1 MDALRQVY
9 HDHPRTV
16 LFSSAAALRIL
27 LAVTFPGL
35 SDLLTG
41 RVEISTPVNSFKRLQ
56 EGLFLYE
63 RGLDPYDGGIFH
75 QAPLLLPL
83 FSLLPSSLTWVGR
96 FASILLYTGL
106 DLLTADCL
114 YQIAESGAAHTSR
127 LFSSPRKDRTWK
139 PISVAAVYLFN
150 PFTLLT
156 CLGRPTTV
164 FTTFFTVLSVS
175 HACQAQAVTAAFAL
189 AIASYTSLHPVL
201 LLPPV
206 GMLCYDRLCVQ
217 IAGDSDGL
225 ASDGHPPDKALDSK
239 IATDQRKQPT
249 SLSFSIQIVAT
260 FATATAFLLG
270 LSRLLLPS
278 WQFLPSVYMTPL
290 TMPDLTPNPGLWW
303 YFFIEMFDAFR
314 EFFLGVF
321 WLHMLSYSVP
331 FCLRFQKQPLAA
343 VVLMMGVVAV
353 FEPYANV
360 GDAGAWLSCLALLS
374 HVFEVSSAHR
384 YTFPALATLLY
395 AALLGPAFHH
405 LWIYA
410 GSGNANFFYA
420 ITLVWSLALL
430 ILLTDAVYSVL
441 RDEWEAE
448 RPEGKGREVRQI

>member
-1 MDALRQVY
+1 MDALRTVY
-9 HDHPRTV
+9 NDHPKTV
-16 LFSSAAALRIL
+16 LFGSAAALRIL
-27 LAVTFPGL
+27 LAVTFSGL
-35 SDLLTG
+35 PDLLTG

-83 FSLLPSSLTWVGR
+83 FSLLPSSSTWIGR
-96 FASILLYTGL
+96 LASILLFTGL

-114 YQIAESGAAHTSR
+114 YQIAESSAAHTSR
-127 LFSSPRKDRTWK
+127 LFSSPRKDRTWH

-156 CLGRPTTV
+156 CLGRPSTV
-164 FTTFFTVLSVS
+164 FTTFFTALSVS
-175 HACQAQAVTAAFAL
+175 HACRAQTVTAAFAL
-189 AIASYTSLHPVL
+189 AIASYMSLHPVL

-217 IAGDSDGL
+217 IARKAHSPSADGDARGNGFNGKVAIDQRTQ
-225 ASDGHPPDKALDSK
+225 PKAL
-239 IATDQRKQPT
+239 A
-249 SLSFSIQIVAT
+249 FSTQMLGT
-260 FATATAFLLG
+260 FAIALAFLFA

-278 WQFLPSVYMTPL
+278 WQFIPSVYMIPL

-448 RPEGKGREVRQI
+448 RPEGKGKDVRQI